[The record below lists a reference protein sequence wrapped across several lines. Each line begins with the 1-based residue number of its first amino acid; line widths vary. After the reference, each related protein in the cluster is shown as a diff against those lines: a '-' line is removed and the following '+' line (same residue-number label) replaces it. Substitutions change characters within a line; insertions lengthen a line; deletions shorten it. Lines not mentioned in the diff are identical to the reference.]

1 MDVPA
6 TVLTQIHQPSLQ
18 WKQGQARLKL
28 RREFERDKNEK
39 TTNSI
44 NEAHRMENSETVI
57 HGEQNCMHEL
67 MIVNLTCSFNANI
80 YIKNNVKIFNI
91 I

>member
-1 MDVPA
+1 
-6 TVLTQIHQPSLQ
+6 
-18 WKQGQARLKL
+18 
-28 RREFERDKNEK
+28 
-39 TTNSI
+39 
-44 NEAHRMENSETVI
+44 MENSETVI